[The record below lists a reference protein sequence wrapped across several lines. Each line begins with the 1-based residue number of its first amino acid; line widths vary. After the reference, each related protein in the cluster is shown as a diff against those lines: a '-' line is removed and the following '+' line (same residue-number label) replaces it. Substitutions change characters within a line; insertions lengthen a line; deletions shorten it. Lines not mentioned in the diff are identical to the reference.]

1 MPNEENKKLMQNRNM
16 AKIKRIVQ
24 KMTKEEYQATLEAYK
39 EMPEEARFEA
49 MVRDSDKIAF
59 YRHYYIIIVIIGD
72 LFPEDWIRLYLDHE
86 EGGIL
91 DDLYRSY
98 KAFCEDSEEEEE
110 AEDEGVDDD
119 VPFPFD
125 FSFAEDGLGGARA

>member
-1 MPNEENKKLMQNRNM
+1 MPNEENRKLMQNRNM

-24 KMTKEEYQATLEAYK
+24 KMTKEEYQATLETYK

-98 KAFCEDSEEEEE
+98 KAFCEDSEEAEEGE
-110 AEDEGVDDD
+110 EDDD

-125 FSFAEDGLGGARA
+125 FAFTEDSFGGARA

>member
-1 MPNEENKKLMQNRNM
+1 MPNEENRKLMQYRNM

-98 KAFCEDSEEEEE
+98 KAFCEDSEEAEEGE
-110 AEDEGVDDD
+110 EDDD

-125 FSFAEDGLGGARA
+125 FAFTEDSFGGARA

>member
-1 MPNEENKKLMQNRNM
+1 MPNEENRKLMQNRNM

-24 KMTKEEYQATLEAYK
+24 KMIKEEYQATLETYK
-39 EMPEEARFEA
+39 ELPEEARFEA

-98 KAFCEDSEEEEE
+98 KAFCEDNAGE
-110 AEDEGVDDD
+110 AEDEEEDDND

-125 FSFAEDGLGGARA
+125 FAFGEDSFGGARA

>member
-1 MPNEENKKLMQNRNM
+1 MLNEENRKLMQNRNM

-98 KAFCEDSEEEEE
+98 KAFCEDSEEAEEGE
-110 AEDEGVDDD
+110 EDDD

-125 FSFAEDGLGGARA
+125 FAFTEDSFGGVRA

>member
-1 MPNEENKKLMQNRNM
+1 MPNEENRKLMQNRNM

-98 KAFCEDSEEEEE
+98 KAFCEDSEEAEEGE
-110 AEDEGVDDD
+110 EDDD

-125 FSFAEDGLGGARA
+125 FAFTEDSFRGARA

>member
-1 MPNEENKKLMQNRNM
+1 MPNEKNRKLMQNRNM

-24 KMTKEEYQATLEAYK
+24 KMTKEEYQATLETYK

-98 KAFCEDSEEEEE
+98 KAFCEDSEEDEE
-110 AEDEGVDDD
+110 AEEEEDDD

-125 FSFAEDGLGGARA
+125 FAFKEDSFGGARA